1 MRHPFPVTV
10 IRGLQGAV
18 DVERARLSEPSMLPV
33 DAALTGLKPCVR
45 LSDTGCMVNARDFSV
60 IEKLLAPEVGAME
73 TVSRRLRDTG
83 HDDLA
88 ERVMNAK
95 QTYVDECHAVRRE
108 FTDRERSAP

>member
-1 MRHPFPVTV
+1 MHGRYHVGIKDIQALAGPILRHRIMTNFYAESERINSDV
-10 IRGLQGAV
+10 I
-18 DVERARLSEPSMLPV
+18 
-33 DAALTGLKPCVR
+33 
-45 LSDTGCMVNARDFSV
+45 

-108 FTDRERSAP
+108 FTDRERR

>member
-1 MRHPFPVTV
+1 M
-10 IRGLQGAV
+10 
-18 DVERARLSEPSMLPV
+18 
-33 DAALTGLKPCVR
+33 
-45 LSDTGCMVNARDFSV
+45 NARDFSI

-108 FTDRERSAP
+108 FTDRERSAS